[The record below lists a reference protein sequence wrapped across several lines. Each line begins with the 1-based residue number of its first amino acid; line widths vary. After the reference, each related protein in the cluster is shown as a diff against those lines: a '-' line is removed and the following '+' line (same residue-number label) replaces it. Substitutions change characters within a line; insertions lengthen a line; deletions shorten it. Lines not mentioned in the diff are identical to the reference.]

1 MLNYLSSLVSSTDIT
16 KEEQQSTQR
25 MLRNILFLVI
35 ATSSLISVVDGII
48 YSRLPTLYALAPLA
62 LISVTSLIYLR
73 RQVLWPARIVIP
85 FGTLI
90 SVSYIVWVGNGLH
103 DIGIS
108 SFAIVIILAG
118 LTLGEFGLVAF
129 GLLSMLAITII
140 GVAEINGYI
149 AYPLGTVGISD
160 IIIISV
166 ALLAGA
172 FLLRLLLNRLQ
183 QTILQLQRSE
193 QEQRKTN
200 LELISFKESL
210 ENRVEE
216 RTSELIRRGAELENA
231 NKQIHRRSAQF
242 EALAQV
248 AQSISSIRDPQELL
262 PLITSVVSQHYGF
275 YHVGIFLIDEF
286 NEFAVLMASNS
297 TGGKRMLDRNHR
309 LRVGEEGIVG
319 NVTATGNPR
328 IALDVGTDA
337 VYFGNPDLPD
347 THSEMALPLRSG
359 GKIIGALDV
368 QSTETGAFTNEDIQ
382 TLSLLADQVGLA
394 IENARLF
401 ENSNRTLSEL
411 QMVMRQST
419 REAWKRLPA
428 QQNLLGFRY
437 NSMGA
442 SPLKEPVDLAETGKG
457 KKKAK
462 GSISTSFV
470 VPIELR
476 GEVIG
481 NLVVHS
487 PAGGSWNEDQQDL
500 IRAVAERVA
509 LSAENARLFDET
521 TQRAERERLVSEITG
536 KIRSHND
543 PQAMIE
549 TAINELRSALGA
561 TRVEVIPQ
569 KTQGVIGKDSQV

>member
-62 LISVTSLIYLR
+62 LISVISLMYLQ

-286 NEFAVLMASNS
+286 NEYAVLMASNS